1 MTKSADHHTAGPG
14 AGTSPAPVKGKINA
28 LLRKQRAFLLRPLNL
43 TSRLLLVAAAG
54 LIVASFFFPLWKM
67 HLFAPQYEEGLA
79 LYIYSYEIQGG
90 GLGGSDLAE
99 INNLNHYI
107 GMKPLHKADFFEM
120 QWMPFVFGIIIL
132 LLLRAAV
139 FGEMSNVVDVF
150 TLFSYFGVFSVS
162 AFYYRLYVY
171 GHQLD
176 PMAPMKIEPFT
187 PLLIGSK
194 QIANFTQH
202 SYPQAA
208 AYLQILA
215 VLCVMLSAWFSRH
228 ESA

>member
-1 MTKSADHHTAGPG
+1 MIESSDRQHAG
-14 AGTSPAPVKGKINA
+14 AGSTPTPRSGGRIAE
-28 LLRKQRAFLLRPLNL
+28 LLRFQRSFLKRPLNL
-43 TSRLLLVAAAG
+43 ASRLLLVAAAG

-79 LYIYSYEIQGG
+79 LYIYSYKIEGG
-90 GLGGSDLAE
+90 GLQGSDLAE

-107 GMKPLHKADFFEM
+107 GMKPLQKADFVEM
-120 QWMPFVFGIIIL
+120 QWMPFVFGLIIL

-139 FGEMSNVVDVF
+139 FGEMANVVDVF
-150 TLFSYFGVFSVS
+150 TLFSYFGVFSIGS
-162 AFYYRLYVY
+162 FYYRLYVY

-194 QIANFTQH
+194 QIANFMQH
-202 SYPQAA
+202 SYPEAA
-208 AYLQILA
+208 AYLQIGA
-215 VLCVMLSAWFSRH
+215 VLCVVLAGWISRK
-228 ESA
+228 EVA

>member
-1 MTKSADHHTAGPG
+1 MTDSATAGETP
-14 AGTSPAPVKGKINA
+14 AVSPAPRGGRINEV
-28 LLRKQRAFLLRPLNL
+28 LRRQRRFLSRPLNL
-43 TSRLLLVAAAG
+43 TSRLLLVAAAAA
-54 LIVASFFFPLWKM
+54 IVASFFFPLWKM
-67 HLFAPQYEEGLA
+67 HLFAPQYEEGLS
-79 LYIYSYEIQGG
+79 LYIYCYKIEGG
-90 GLGGSDLAE
+90 GLGGADLAE

-107 GMKPLHKADFFEM
+107 GMKSLEQADFIEM
-120 QWMPFVFGIIIL
+120 QWMPFVFGLIIL

-150 TLFSYFGVFSVS
+150 TLFSYFGVFSIG

-171 GHQLD
+171 GHQLN

-194 QIANFTQH
+194 QIANFVQH

-208 AYLQILA
+208 AYLQIMA
-215 VLCVMLSAWFSRH
+215 VVFVMLAGWFSRN
-228 ESA
+228 EAA

>member
-1 MTKSADHHTAGPG
+1 MSESHAHQGADAGEN
-14 AGTSPAPVKGKINA
+14 PAPQRGKIDT

-90 GLGGSDLAE
+90 GIGGSDLAE

-120 QWMPFVFGIIIL
+120 QWMPFVFGLIIL

-150 TLFSYFGVFSVS
+150 TLFSYFGVFSIG

-202 SYPQAA
+202 SYPQMA
-208 AYLQILA
+208 AYLQIVA
-215 VLCVMLSAWFSRH
+215 VLFVVLAAWFSRH
-228 ESA
+228 EKA

>member
-1 MTKSADHHTAGPG
+1 MTDPATAGETPRV
-14 AGTSPAPVKGKINA
+14 SPAPRGGKINE
-28 LLRKQRAFLLRPLNL
+28 LLRRQRRFLTRPLNL
-43 TSRLLLVAAAG
+43 ASRLLLVAAAMA
-54 LIVASFFFPLWKM
+54 IIASFFFPLWKM
-67 HLFAPQYEEGLA
+67 HLFAPQYEEGLS
-79 LYIYSYEIQGG
+79 LYIYCHKIQGG
-90 GLGGSDLAE
+90 GLGGADLAE

-107 GMKPLHKADFFEM
+107 GMKPLQQADFFEM
-120 QWMPFVFGIIIL
+120 QWMPFVFGLIIL

-150 TLFSYFGVFSVS
+150 TLFSYFGVFSIG

-202 SYPQAA
+202 SYPEAA
-208 AYLQILA
+208 AYLQIMA
-215 VLCVMLSAWFSRH
+215 VLFVILAGWFSRN
-228 ESA
+228 EVA

>member
-1 MTKSADHHTAGPG
+1 MTDPASAGETSRV
-14 AGTSPAPVKGKINA
+14 SPAPRRGKINE
-28 LLRKQRAFLLRPLNL
+28 LLRRQRRFLTRPLNL
-43 TSRLLLVAAAG
+43 TSRLLLVAAAMA
-54 LIVASFFFPLWKM
+54 IIASFFFPLWKM
-67 HLFAPQYEEGLA
+67 HLFAPQYEEGLS
-79 LYIYSYEIQGG
+79 LYIYSHKIQGG
-90 GLGGSDLAE
+90 GLGGADLAE

-107 GMKPLHKADFFEM
+107 GMKPLQQADFFEM
-120 QWMPFVFGIIIL
+120 QWMPFVFGLIIL

-150 TLFSYFGVFSVS
+150 TLFSYFGVFSIS

-194 QIANFTQH
+194 QIANFMQH
-202 SYPQAA
+202 SYPEAA
-208 AYLQILA
+208 AYLQIMA
-215 VLCVMLSAWFSRH
+215 VLFVILAGWFSRN
-228 ESA
+228 EVA